1 MKALAVLAFFL
12 GILAVLN
19 WRSAGPESEPRA
31 AAVAVN
37 YVQFRQAVLHHVP
50 PSAMW
55 PPVKSTNRTFR
66 PAGRREALE
75 SPG

>member
-31 AAVAVN
+31 AAGAV
-37 YVQFRQAVLHHVP
+37 
-50 PSAMW
+50 SAALTGGVYGGYFLLCHRCS
-55 PPVKSTNRTFR
+55 VKIVK
-66 PAGRREALE
+66 E
-75 SPG
+75 